1 MKRRPVLKKQ
11 TVRKKRLFRFWRSL
25 ATFFTIAVKTSVFL
39 VALFVVSF
47 LFLSL
52 YEYLLTSHHIRL
64 KEVTFK
70 SADEHLKREL
80 LERSKLNFD
89 LSLLAINL
97 HDLKQRM
104 EAHTWV
110 RSVQIKKQFPHGLV
124 VQVNKESVLALI
136 AAEKYYYMNI
146 YGEVFK
152 ELDPSDNVDYPVV
165 TGIADDFSKDQEK
178 LRLAAHIL
186 NDLEI
191 DSGAWSLKD
200 LSEIHIEPGGTV
212 DLYSLSYAAVVR
224 FKGSDHRLKKDE
236 LKKVLAHLNRSGLIK
251 MVKAIDFNYRE
262 GAVVSFHKS

>member
-1 MKRRPVLKKQ
+1 M
-11 TVRKKRLFRFWRSL
+11 
-25 ATFFTIAVKTSVFL
+25 FFTIATKISVFL

-64 KEVTFK
+64 KQVTFRG
-70 SADEHLKREL
+70 ADENLKREL

-104 EAHTWV
+104 EAHPWV

-124 VQVNKESVLALI
+124 VQVNKERILALVV
-136 AAEKYYYMNI
+136 AGKYYYMNI

-152 ELDPSDNVDYPVV
+152 ELDPSDDVNYPIV
-165 TGIADDFSKDQEK
+165 TGISDDFSKEQDK
-178 LRLAAHIL
+178 LKLAAHIL

-200 LSEIHIEPGGTV
+200 LSEIHVEPGGAV
-212 DLYSLSYAAVVR
+212 DLYSLSYSAVVK
-224 FKGSDHRLKKDE
+224 FKGSEHHLKKDE
-236 LKKVLAHLNRSGLIK
+236 LEKVLTHLKRNGLIK

-262 GAVVSFHKS
+262 GAVVSFHQS

>member
-1 MKRRPVLKKQ
+1 MKKRSVLEKQ
-11 TVRKKRLFRFWRSL
+11 SIHKKRLFNIWRSFSVFL
-25 ATFFTIAVKTSVFL
+25 TIATKISVFL

-64 KEVTFK
+64 KEVTFRG
-70 SADEHLKREL
+70 ADEDLKREL

-104 EAHTWV
+104 EAHPWV
-110 RSVQIKKQFPHGLV
+110 RSVQIKKIFPHGLL
-124 VQVNKESVLALI
+124 VQVNKERILALI
-136 AAEKYYYMNI
+136 AAEKYYYINI
-146 YGEVFK
+146 HGEVFK
-152 ELDPSDNVDYPVV
+152 ELDPSDSMDYPIV
-165 TGIADDFSKDQEK
+165 TGISGDFSKEQDK
-178 LRLAAHIL
+178 LKLATQIL

-200 LSEIHIEPGGTV
+200 LSEIHVEPGGNV
-212 DLYSLSYAAVVR
+212 DLYSLSYSAVVR
-224 FKGSDHRLKKDE
+224 FKGSEHYFKKNE
-236 LKKVLAHLNRSGLIK
+236 LNKVLTHLKRNGLIK

-262 GAVVSFHKS
+262 GAVVSFHQS